1 MARAD
6 TLDPDNNPWHW
17 LAVDLRV
24 WRIREGLS
32 QAEVGRICGV
42 DNSRVANWESASA
55 KLPQT
60 HAETLDRVW
69 KTKGH
74 FSRLRRLAESAHD
87 PNWFDVFTN
96 YERQASMISPYSALV
111 VPGLLQTPDYARALL
126 VGARVVD
133 DVEEALARRL
143 ARQQVLSGDRPAE
156 LWTLIKESAL
166 LDPIGG
172 PEVMRAQLAYL
183 LEMSERPNIVVRVVP
198 RDIGA
203 HPGIDGSFTVL
214 DTPVG
219 AVARSDAVGGGR
231 VITDSAKVRGYRV
244 RYDRIGADAL
254 SRGSSRNLIAQVME
268 AMK

>member
-6 TLDPDNNPWHW
+6 NLDPDNNPWHW

-24 WRIREGLS
+24 WRIRENLS
-32 QAEVGRICGV
+32 QAEVGRFCGV

-55 KLPQT
+55 KLPQN

-69 KTKGH
+69 KTRGH
-74 FSRLRRLAESAHD
+74 FARLRRLAESAHD

-96 YERQASMISPYSALV
+96 YERKATMISPYSALV

-133 DVEEALARRL
+133 NVEEVLERRL
-143 ARQQVLSGDRPAE
+143 TRQQVLSGERPAE
-156 LWTLIKESAL
+156 LWSLIKESAL

-172 PEVMRAQLAYL
+172 PAVMRAQLAHL

-198 RDIGA
+198 REIGA
-203 HPGIDGSFTVL
+203 HPGIDGSFTLL
-214 DTPVG
+214 DTPAG
-219 AVARSDAVGGGR
+219 EVARSDAVGGGR
-231 VITDSAKVRGYRV
+231 VVTDPVKVRGYRV

-254 SRGSSRNLIAQVME
+254 SRGPSRSLIAQVME